1 MLLSLAY
8 FVLRSLLRAVAP
20 SDRRTWNGKPSCP
33 PTSAEGPL
41 EGPSAAGVLHPGP
54 DAARRGEPDPAQ
66 ATAEGVR
73 RDPSDAS
80 PLAPGASV
88 ASRRQ
93 VDGMDAVW
101 CLPWDSPNCW
111 LVPRLPSEIPRQC
124 ASVAATGR
132 EHIRFCSRCLAS
144 LLPRKA
150 ESAATMTPY
159 PTNRS
164 AKSAC
169 AHARA
174 GLAIRAKSS
183 PPDRQDVRQGEGG
196 GPPHKEEPFHLVMAE
211 QIRHSRIQQ
220 QQHPESEA
228 LHQQAPRQEG
238 AEEGESEPEGDRAQ
252 EDDLQDD
259 PRPSPGEL
267 GERVAVEPRDDPAT
281 RFFPGRRWQRWPR

>member
-101 CLPWDSPNCW
+101 C
-111 LVPRLPSEIPRQC
+111 
-124 ASVAATGR
+124 